1 MVRFFYYTFCFLFFN
16 IASFQLSLN
25 ANQIETPSFH
35 EPVAATLIAEETSI
49 QPGRPFWVAVRL
61 DIADQWHAYWKNPG
75 DAGMA
80 PVIEW
85 QLPEGFSV
93 GASLWP
99 TPKRFNVEN
108 NVGFGYENGLTL
120 LTLVTPP
127 SSYQEKNVVLKANTR
142 WVVCSDSSCLP
153 GGADLSLSLAVDSRM
168 PIESTDHAEAFSAVR
183 NQIPSEITQKDHN
196 ITAERKEGLVELT
209 FNHLKTESTSIQKV
223 EFFPEEMQTIDYKTP
238 VVFESNSDQHKLLL
252 KERQNSAKLKGV
264 LVFYTSTGNQSY
276 AINTP
281 ILPLS
286 EEISVITLNE
296 NSIKEQLPD
305 DLRNEVKIDQASS
318 FEFEGGIALALVFA
332 FIGGLLLNLMPCVLP
347 VISFK
352 VLGFIKIAGQD
363 KLLILK
369 HGLFFTLGVLISFWS
384 LAGLLLILQAYGNS
398 VGWGFQLQEPI
409 FVGILAA
416 ILFLCS
422 LSLFG
427 IFEIGNSIVSMAGQ
441 ADHKSKNHGLLGSFL
456 SGVLATA
463 VATPCTG
470 PFLGTAIGYAFT
482 LPPASSMLIFT
493 SLGLGMSLPYLVLS
507 AFPQLLRVV
516 PKPGPWMT
524 TFKGAMGFLM
534 LASTVWLIW
543 VFSAQTDSQ
552 AVALFVASLFFFG
565 LGSSIYGHW
574 VTPIRTKITRIIASV
589 VTLLLFTFGGYIVYV
604 ASFMSDESSMLTTD
618 ANKKLS
624 DGWEVFS
631 PERVQ
636 ELRKQGIPVFIDFTA
651 KWCLICQANHLALST
666 KEVEEQF
673 NALGVVKMKADWTKR
688 DAVISGELKKF
699 GRNSVPLYVLYG
711 GNKEEITNEKP
722 VILPQVL
729 TPEIVMNSL
738 KTIKMDL
745 MQD

>member
-35 EPVAATLIAEETSI
+35 EPVAASLIAEETSV
-49 QPGRPFWVAVRL
+49 QPGRPFWIAIRL

-85 QLPEGFSV
+85 QLPEGFTADSP
-93 GASLWP
+93 LWP

-108 NVGFGYENGLTL
+108 NVGFGYEHGLTL

-127 SSYQEKNVVLKANTR
+127 SSYQEKNVVVKANTR

-153 GGADLSLSLAVDSRM
+153 GGADLLLSLAVDSKT
-168 PIESTDHAEAFSAVR
+168 PIQAADHAEAFSAVR
-183 NQIPSEITQKDHN
+183 DQIPSEITQKDHN

-209 FNHLKTESTSIQKV
+209 FNHLKTESNSIQKV

-252 KERQNSAKLKGV
+252 KERQNSAKLKGI
-264 LVFYTSTGNQSY
+264 LVFYTNSGNQSY

-281 ILPLS
+281 ILPLAQ
-286 EEISVITLNE
+286 ETSVITLNE
-296 NSIKEQLPD
+296 KSTKAQFD
-305 DLRNEVKIDQASS
+305 DLENGVKVDQASS

-352 VLGFIKIAGQD
+352 VLGFIKLAGQD

-416 ILFLCS
+416 LLFLCA

-516 PKPGPWMT
+516 PRPGPWMA

-552 AVALFVASLFFFG
+552 AVAIFVASLFFFG

-574 VTPIRTKITRIIASV
+574 VTPMRTKITRIIATI
-589 VTLLLFTFGGYIVYV
+589 VTLALFTFGGYTVYI
-604 ASFMSDESSMLTTD
+604 ASFMSDESAMLTAD

-673 NALGVVKMKADWTKR
+673 NTLGVVKMKADWTKR
-688 DAVISGELKKF
+688 DAVISAELKKF

-711 GNKEEITNEKP
+711 DNEEEITNEKP

-738 KTIKMDL
+738 KTIKTDL
-745 MQD
+745 TQEY